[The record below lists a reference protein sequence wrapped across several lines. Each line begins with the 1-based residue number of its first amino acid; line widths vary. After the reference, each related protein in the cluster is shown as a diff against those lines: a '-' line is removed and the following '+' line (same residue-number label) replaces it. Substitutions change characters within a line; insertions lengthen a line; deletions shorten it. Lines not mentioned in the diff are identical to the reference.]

1 MSQVQDGRGQ
11 DGRHEVI
18 TWVGE
23 QRLMTGYCGRAPAP
37 SNEKSVA
44 GHAAQG
50 KRPAAVVRS
59 RARQSKVVRIGPP
72 KIAGA
77 AEAAAEKAVAA
88 RRAA

>member
-1 MSQVQDGRGQ
+1 MSQDQDGRGGG
-11 DGRHEVI
+11 GRHEAI

-37 SNEKSVA
+37 ANEISAEGQVI
-44 GHAAQG
+44 
-50 KRPAAVVRS
+50 RPVAVVRA

-72 KIAGA
+72 TA
-77 AEAAAEKAVAA
+77 APVGEAAADEAVAS